1 MDSELRQDI
10 TQKMQKA
17 LQALSNNFQKIRTGR
32 AHPSILESIS
42 VDYMGSKLPINQ
54 LATVN
59 VENARTLLVTPWDK
73 SSVANIEKAIRD
85 SELGLN
91 PANHGAG
98 IRVPLPPLNE
108 ETRKNYIKQAKSEAE
123 TCRVSI
129 RNIRREGTNT
139 LRETV
144 SAEDEQRRYE
154 GELQKLTDKHIAD
167 IDKMLKEKESDL
179 AEI

>member
-1 MDSELRQDI
+1 MDTELRQEI

-17 LQALSNNFQKIRTGR
+17 LQALGNNFQKIRTGR
-32 AHPSILESIS
+32 AHPSILDGIS

-85 SELGLN
+85 SDLGLN

-98 IRVPLPPLNE
+98 IRVPLPALNE

-123 TCRVSI
+123 TSRVAI
-129 RNIRREGTNT
+129 RNIRREGANT

-154 GELQKLTDKHIAD
+154 NELQKLTDKHIGE
-167 IDKMLKEKESDL
+167 IDKMLKQKESDL